1 MGVMWDYLR
10 GLGWNLIQLRRGAL
24 AMLAEGGGTALD
36 DVREAI
42 LWLRAQFNPE
52 TCETQYLDVHAR
64 SRGITRAPREPAGK
78 YKVRV
83 VKAFPW
89 HYQGGKQLGL
99 PQILALYGYDAT
111 VIPFRTIDP
120 ERWAEF
126 LVEVERTSSMTSE
139 DRRLLL
145 WAIND
150 QKQATAKL
158 ADLRVVTS
166 LPLGLDLSLA
176 LTAEQCLTLP
186 MRLRLE
192 DCYDVVP
199 ADVHAADLSSMGLS
213 HDADRTLPFSLLPPV
228 SDRYGL
234 DAFPLFD
241 EMPADFAPC
250 DLTMEVA
257 HV

>member
-1 MGVMWDYLR
+1 
-10 GLGWNLIQLRRGAL
+10 
-24 AMLAEGGGTALD
+24 
-36 DVREAI
+36 
-42 LWLRAQFNPE
+42 LWLRDQFNPE

-64 SRGITRAPREPAGK
+64 SRGITRAPREPDDK

-83 VKAFPW
+83 VQAFPW

-99 PQILALYGYDAT
+99 PEILRLYGYDAT
-111 VIPFRTIDP
+111 VIPFRAIDP

-126 LVEVERTSSMTSE
+126 LVEVEKTPAMASE

-158 ADLRVVTS
+158 ADLRFVTS
-166 LPLGLDLSLA
+166 IPAPLELSA
-176 LTAEQCLTLP
+176 SLTAARILDLP
-186 MRLRLE
+186 MRLQFE
-192 DCYDVVP
+192 DCYDVTP
-199 ADVHAADLSSMGLS
+199 ADSHMADLSSLGLS
-213 HDADRTLPFSLLPPV
+213 HEADHPLPFSILPPP

-234 DAFPLFD
+234 DAYPLMD
-241 EMPADFAPC
+241 EIPADFGPL
-250 DLTMEVA
+250 DLTLEVT